1 MPRVRSVVVPTALGS
16 GAKKL
21 GQPVPLSNFVD
32 DSNSG
37 KPQAAQAYLPARCSL
52 LSGLVPARS
61 VPCLRMTEKVSGG
74 NSFFHSSS
82 ARLIGNSGVSLVG
95 GSSIDPVCTYFNA
108 MATHAPAS

>member
-1 MPRVRSVVVPTALGS
+1 MPRLRSVVVPTALGK

-37 KPQAAQAYLPARCSL
+37 KPQAAQAYMPGRCSL

-82 ARLIGNSGVSLVG
+82 ERLIGDSGASFMGVSSRDLRG
-95 GSSIDPVCTYFNA
+95 GHLTA
-108 MATHAPAS
+108 KASRARVA